1 MRNKA
6 ERLASLHQLSAA
18 EEAGSVRYGLNV
30 PHAIILAIKT
40 HTVGHQHWASR
51 YAAYAREQ
59 MGITDGD
66 QLYA

>member
-6 ERLASLHQLSAA
+6 ERLASLHQMSAA
-18 EEAGSVRYGLNV
+18 EEAACVRYGLSV
-30 PHAIILAIKT
+30 RSALLLYIKDRII
-40 HTVGHQHWASR
+40 VHQDWARS

-59 MGITDGD
+59 MGVTDGD

>member
-30 PHAIILAIKT
+30 PYAILLAIT
-40 HTVGHQHWASR
+40 DRITGHQHWASR

-59 MGITDGD
+59 MGISDAD
-66 QLYA
+66 QLFA

>member
-30 PHAIILAIKT
+30 PHAIVLAIKDRIA
-40 HTVGHQHWASR
+40 GHQHWASR

-59 MGITDGD
+59 MGVTDGD

>member
-18 EEAGSVRYGLNV
+18 EEAGNVRYGISV
-30 PHAIILAIKT
+30 HAAIVVAIKDRIA
-40 HTVGHQHWASR
+40 GHQHWASR

-59 MGITDGD
+59 MGVTDGD
-66 QLYA
+66 QIYA

>member
-6 ERLASLHQLSAA
+6 ERLAALHQLSSA
-18 EEAGSVRYGLNV
+18 EEAGNVRYGISV
-30 PHAIILAIKT
+30 HPAIVVAIKERIA
-40 HTVGHQHWASR
+40 GHQHWASR

-59 MGITDGD
+59 MGISDGD

>member
-6 ERLASLHQLSAA
+6 ERLAALYQLSAA
-18 EEAGSVRYGLNV
+18 EEAGNVRYGISV
-30 PHAIILAIKT
+30 HPAIVVAIKDRIA
-40 HTVGHQHWASR
+40 GHQHWASR

>member
-6 ERLASLHQLSAA
+6 ERLAALHQLSAA
-18 EEAGSVRYGLNV
+18 EEAGNVRYGISIH
-30 PHAIILAIKT
+30 PAIVVAIT
-40 HTVGHQHWASR
+40 DRIAGHQHWASR

-59 MGITDGD
+59 MGISDGD

>member
-6 ERLASLHQLSAA
+6 ERLAALHQLSAA
-18 EEAGSVRYGLNV
+18 EEAGNVRYGISV
-30 PHAIILAIKT
+30 HPAIVVAIKDRIA
-40 HTVGHQHWASR
+40 GHQHWASR

-59 MGITDGD
+59 MGVTDGD